1 MARIGDAELIPHAD
15 VQSMMV
21 FAAYL
26 LLGVLAGVL
35 AGLFGV
41 GGGAIIVPALL
52 IAFAAMAV
60 PASVATHLAVGTSL
74 ATIAITSASSVR
86 AHHQKGAVIWPVVG
100 LLAPGLA
107 LGVFGG
113 SRFAANL
120 SGPVLQLA
128 IGVFLLCVGIQ
139 MGFGLAPT
147 AHRELPGRASLLG
160 VGGVIGFASAMFGM
174 GGGSLTV
181 PFLSCC
187 NVRMQKAVATSAAC
201 GVPIALFGT
210 IGNISGGWHHTDLPA
225 HATGFVYWPAMAG
238 IALAST
244 PAARVGAQLAHRLPA
259 RRLRRLFAMFVAV
272 VGSSLIF
279 KFLVLS

>member
-1 MARIGDAELIPHAD
+1 M
-15 VQSMMV
+15 
-21 FAAYL
+21 
-26 LLGVLAGVL
+26 
-35 AGLFGV
+35 
-41 GGGAIIVPALL
+41 
-52 IAFAAMAV
+52 
-60 PASVATHLAVGTSL
+60 
-74 ATIAITSASSVR
+74 
-86 AHHQKGAVIWPVVG
+86 
-100 LLAPGLA
+100 
-107 LGVFGG
+107 
-113 SRFAANL
+113 
-120 SGPVLQLA
+120 SGQVLQLA

-160 VGGVIGFASAMFGM
+160 VGGVIGFASAMFGI

-181 PFLSCC
+181 PFLSYC